1 MIDEGSYSKCN
12 KVHTSTILKT
22 LGLLLHKAM
31 KRLALAHNHL
41 GITTS
46 ERKKERK
53 KEKMMKEER
62 KDEEGKLCVIEK
74 EIEKEAKM
82 QIK

>member
-1 MIDEGSYSKCN
+1 MIDEGSYSKCS

-31 KRLALAHNHL
+31 KRLALAHSHL

-46 ERKKERK
+46 KRKKERQKERMNERKNERKIERKKE
-53 KEKMMKEER
+53 
-62 KDEEGKLCVIEK
+62 
-74 EIEKEAKM
+74 
-82 QIK
+82 IKYQVN